1 MCPQGILYV
10 FEAGESV
17 LSWLRM
23 REFPFTIVHQ
33 QQLPRRLKLPAVC
46 LLPIPAESQLPQHP
60 FHRIPCVFYGDIS
73 NIEDAFGLGARDF
86 IQYPFNQK
94 EFTARISRLLFLQK
108 TITFPLYSISL
119 QGNVLQGPKGTIDL
133 NDAEANIV
141 RMLAVSENH
150 RLNRT
155 VLQQT
160 LWPGLQVTSRM
171 VDVTIS
177 RLRKKLAKIS
187 HEGKPLQIKA
197 IQGFGYQI

>member
-10 FEAGESV
+10 LGAGESV
-17 LSWLRM
+17 LSWLQR
-23 REFPFTIVHQ
+23 REFSFTIVHQ
-33 QQLPRRLKLPAVC
+33 QQLPRSLKLPAVC
-46 LLPIPAESQLPQHP
+46 LLPIQAESQVPQNP
-60 FHRIPCVFYGDIS
+60 FYRIPCVFYGDLS

-108 TITFPLYSISL
+108 TVAFPLYAVSL
-119 QGNVLQGPKGTIDL
+119 QGNLLQGPKGTIAL
-133 NDAEANIV
+133 NDEEASIV
-141 RMLAVSENH
+141 RMFAVSENH
-150 RLNRT
+150 RLNRI

-171 VDVTIS
+171 ADVTIS

-187 HEGKPLQIKA
+187 CEDKPLQIKA
-197 IQGFGYQI
+197 IQGFGYRI